1 MTTRRGAA
9 VSGGQN
15 FISGASGLW
24 AGQRFLEYLERT
36 GTIAPAALR
45 TLDTLRKDEWVSF
58 DEALVE
64 EGQIRLRAVADLV
77 NAGLVA
83 TIPNGLGKTV
93 RQWEKVTDMNP
104 ADVSLDGNVRTE
116 DDRQEFDLESLPL
129 PITHKDFSLNIRT
142 LMASRE
148 RGEALD
154 TTQARTAGRLVAEAT
169 ENMLINGSSKVF
181 GGLPI
186 YGYTSH
192 PHRNTGTFGTGGAW
206 SGTKTGEQIV
216 ADMLTMK
223 GGLEADRKYGP
234 FFGYVPS
241 ASSTIL
247 DEDFKANSDK
257 TTRMRLLE
265 IDGLQSIQVCDQLAA
280 GNVLLVQGTR
290 DVAEMVEGE
299 PLQTVQWDIHGG
311 FRINFKAFTIFVP
324 LVKSDSQARSG
335 VFHMTT

>member
-1 MTTRRGAA
+1 MSDSQGAA
-9 VSGGQN
+9 VTGGANFYSGS
-15 FISGASGLW
+15 SGVW
-24 AGQRFLEYLERT
+24 AGQRFLEYLEEH
-36 GTIAPAALR
+36 GTISPAALR
-45 TLDTLRKDEWVSF
+45 TLETLRKDEWISY
-58 DEALVE
+58 DEALVA

-93 RQWEKVTDMNP
+93 RQWEKITDMEP
-104 ADVSLDGNVRTE
+104 AQHSLDGNVMSE
-116 DDRQEFDLESLPL
+116 DDRQEFSLESLPL

-148 RGEALD
+148 RGESLD
-154 TTQARTAGRLVAEAT
+154 VTQARTAGRLVAEAT
-169 ENMLINGSSKVF
+169 EALLINGSSKVY

-186 YGYTSH
+186 YGYTTH

-206 SGTKTGEQIV
+206 SGTKTGEQIL
-216 ADMLTMK
+216 ADALTMK
-223 GGLEADRKYGP
+223 GGLETDRMYGP
-234 FFGYVPS
+234 YAIYVPA

-247 DEDFKANSDK
+247 DEDFKANGDK

-265 IDGLQSIQVCDQLAA
+265 IDGIQSIQVCDQLAT
-280 GNVLLVQGTR
+280 GSVVMVQLTS

-311 FRINFKAFTIFVP
+311 FRIRFKAFTIMVP
-324 LVKSDSQARSG
+324 LVKSDAQARSG
-335 VFHMTT
+335 VYVMTT